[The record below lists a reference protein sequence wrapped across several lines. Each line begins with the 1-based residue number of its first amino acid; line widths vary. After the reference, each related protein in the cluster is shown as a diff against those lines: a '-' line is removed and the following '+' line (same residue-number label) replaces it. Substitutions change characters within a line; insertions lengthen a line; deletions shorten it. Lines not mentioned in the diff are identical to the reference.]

1 MKILLINN
9 NPVVSRLTALSA
21 RKEDIEIDEIQEV
34 TELTSY
40 DYDIVFVDADSWNED
55 VKSTIFTHI
64 ETQKR
69 VLFYAQDDNEDLDL
83 FDKGILKPFLPSEVS
98 AVIRSVDAIT
108 TLDNIS
114 HEIEEEKS
122 IDLVE
127 ESKEEVGKL
136 LETEPFELE
145 SAEVKTDLMDE
156 LTKIDDQKVEKETL
170 LNSSDLENDLFEN
183 KSEELTIN
191 ANDFASKSVDSDLFD
206 LDLDEDKNLLDN
218 ELFTA
223 EVKTTEKE
231 LNDELL
237 EFDLDKDN
245 EINLDNEEVATIEES
260 VEDFVNKE
268 ISDVASELKPEV
280 EIEEVKTEIETKVLD
295 AEEIGAIKN
304 ILEEDISE
312 TLELEDLVAP
322 SMVAAGVS
330 AVALSSDEL
339 IASEETVDADKKKK
353 KKSKKEKRV
362 VSEDSNS
369 SDTLVDTLS
378 NLKVESLRELL
389 AGATVSIKI
398 EFPKA

>member
-21 RKEDIEIDEIQEV
+21 RKEDIEIDEVQEV
-34 TELTSY
+34 TELTAY
-40 DYDIVFVDADSWNED
+40 NYDIVFVDADSWNED

-389 AGATVSIKI
+389 AGAIVSIKI

>member
-21 RKEDIEIDEIQEV
+21 RKEDIEIDEVQEV
-34 TELTSY
+34 TELTAY
-40 DYDIVFVDADSWNED
+40 NYDIVFVDADSWNED

>member
-389 AGATVSIKI
+389 AGAIVSIKI